1 MLRVSS
7 SANSADKIQSS
18 VGIKSA
24 EVNEKDERN
33 NEMLSG
39 KKGNSIFG
47 ETKRL
52 SNYYCRKRFIKEKK
66 SRSNKLFNK
75 NKTTE
80 AGR

>member
-7 SANSADKIQSS
+7 SANSANKIQSS

-39 KKGNSIFG
+39 KRGIVFLGKPKG
-47 ETKRL
+47 
-52 SNYYCRKRFIKEKK
+52 
-66 SRSNKLFNK
+66 
-75 NKTTE
+75 
-80 AGR
+80 